1 MAKHKNAILV
11 TILAVINYA
20 LVIIF
25 HLDCPW
31 KKNFNIDCAGC
42 GSTRMVLS
50 LLKLDFYQAFR
61 FNPFMFLTIVFLLL
75 YLGYF
80 LICKILKK
88 NYIKLGTKTLVVF
101 LVLLILFMVLRNIN
115 YFSFLKPTVAR

>member
-115 YFSFLKPTVAR
+115 YFSFLKPTVVR